1 MTTAKEFKE
10 QLAKEIDSN
19 IITDENRARVEKL
32 TYEKLAL
39 EMFESW
45 KETYEEGLEKYKE
58 KIGLYE
64 ELGKGTDL
72 HKLEGYD
79 ELLKLMHQI
88 TMRNRIVDKLID
100 EQREKVDAI
109 GKEIEEYTSV
119 LVARTATTILK
130 DMRDG
135 FNENINKLG
144 PDGLMAAQ
152 YIAEF
157 KEEYARN
164 DTSGYIDSVSPILT
178 QFVHFFFEKQNIYED
193 ESENK

>member
-1 MTTAKEFKE
+1 MMTVKEFEE
-10 QLAKEIDSN
+10 QLSRDIDSG
-19 IITDENRARVEKL
+19 IVTDENRARVEKL

-45 KETYEEGLEKYKE
+45 KETYEEGLESYKV

-100 EQREKVDAI
+100 EQREKVNAI
-109 GKEIEEYTSV
+109 NKEVEEFTTV
-119 LVARTATTILK
+119 LVARAATTILK
-130 DMRDG
+130 HMREE
-135 FNENINKLG
+135 FNKNINKLG

-193 ESENK
+193 ESEDK

>member
-1 MTTAKEFKE
+1 MMTVKEFEE
-10 QLAKEIDSN
+10 QLSRDIDSG
-19 IITDENRARVEKL
+19 IVTDENISRVEKL

-58 KIGLYE
+58 KISLYE

-88 TMRNRIVDKLID
+88 TMRNRIVDKLIV
-100 EQREKVDAI
+100 EQREKVNAI
-109 GKEIEEYTSV
+109 NKEVEEFTTV
-119 LVARTATTILK
+119 LVARAATTILK
-130 DMRDG
+130 HMREE

-144 PDGLMAAQ
+144 PDGMMAAQ

-193 ESENK
+193 ESEDK

>member
-1 MTTAKEFKE
+1 MTTLKEFEE
-10 QLAKEIDSN
+10 QLKDVLDSG
-19 IITDENRARVEKL
+19 IVTDENRARIENL

-45 KETYEEGLEKYKE
+45 KVAYEENLEKYKE

-64 ELGKGTDL
+64 ELAKGVDL

-79 ELLKLMHQI
+79 ELLKLMHRV
-88 TMRNRIVDKLID
+88 TMRIRIVDKLID

-109 GKEIEEYTSV
+109 NKEIEESTTM
-119 LVARTATTILK
+119 LVARTATNILK
-130 DMRDG
+130 HIREG
-135 FNENINKLG
+135 FNENINRLG

-157 KEEYARN
+157 KEKYARN

-178 QFVHFFFEKQNIYED
+178 QFVHFFFEKQDIYED
-193 ESENK
+193 KSEDK

>member
-1 MTTAKEFKE
+1 MITAKEFEE
-10 QLAKEIDSN
+10 QLAKDIDSG
-19 IITDENRARVEKL
+19 IVTDENRARVEKL

-45 KETYEEGLEKYKE
+45 KETYEEGLESYKL

-64 ELGKGTDL
+64 ELAKGADL

-79 ELLKLMHQI
+79 ELLKLMNQI
-88 TMRNRIVDKLID
+88 TMRNRIVDKLIA

-109 GKEIEEYTSV
+109 NKEVEEFTTV
-119 LVARTATTILK
+119 LVARAAITILK
-130 DMRDG
+130 HMREE

-157 KEEYARN
+157 KEEFAKN

-178 QFVHFFFEKQNIYED
+178 QFVHFFFEKQDIYED
-193 ESENK
+193 K